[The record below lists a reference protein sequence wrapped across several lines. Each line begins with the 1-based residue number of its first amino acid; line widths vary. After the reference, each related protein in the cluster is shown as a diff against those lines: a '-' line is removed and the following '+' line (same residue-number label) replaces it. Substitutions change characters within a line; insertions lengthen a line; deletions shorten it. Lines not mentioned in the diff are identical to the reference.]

1 MPERSFISIA
11 EQVAERLR
19 GEIFRGRWSGVMPGR
34 NQLAKELGI
43 NFKTVEIALRQL
55 ERDGLLVSQGAGRG
69 RRIVLS
75 SEGATVRPL
84 RVAIL
89 LSEPPDRHL
98 EYVVELQ
105 YELIKAGHT
114 PVFAPK
120 TLTELGF
127 EVKRVARLVRQT
139 RADAWVVAGGSREVL
154 EWFVA
159 NSVPAFALFGHR
171 RDLPIAGTG
180 PEKLPAL
187 IAATRALIDL
197 GHHRIVLI
205 VRRIHRLPQ
214 PGAGAKVFL
223 STMEAGGIC
232 TGDYNLPDWEETREG
247 FQACLTA
254 LFRVTPPTA
263 MIIEE
268 AVLFTAAQQF
278 LARRR
283 IRVPEDVSLISTD
296 PDPNYAWCVP
306 SIAHMRWDSRPVAR
320 HIVRW
325 AANVSRGREDVKQSF
340 VAAEYVPGGTV
351 GPRVKSVSRN
361 SGPSK

>member
-11 EQVAERLR
+11 EQVAERLQ
-19 GEIFRGRWSGVMPGR
+19 GEICRGRWSGVMPGR

-120 TLTELGF
+120 TLTALGF
-127 EVKRVARLVRQT
+127 EVKRVARLVGQT

-187 IAATRALIDL
+187 IVPHPCAASAHQRQRSA
-197 GHHRIVLI
+197 RIVL
-205 VRRIHRLPQ
+205 
-214 PGAGAKVFL
+214 
-223 STMEAGGIC
+223 
-232 TGDYNLPDWEETREG
+232 
-247 FQACLTA
+247 
-254 LFRVTPPTA
+254 
-263 MIIEE
+263 
-268 AVLFTAAQQF
+268 
-278 LARRR
+278 
-283 IRVPEDVSLISTD
+283 
-296 PDPNYAWCVP
+296 
-306 SIAHMRWDSRPVAR
+306 
-320 HIVRW
+320 
-325 AANVSRGREDVKQSF
+325 
-340 VAAEYVPGGTV
+340 
-351 GPRVKSVSRN
+351 
-361 SGPSK
+361 

>member
-1 MPERSFISIA
+1 MPLLRLLSA
-11 EQVAERLR
+11 ADQVAAHLR
-19 GEIFRGRWSGVMPGR
+19 GELLRGDWSEGLPGVNG
-34 NQLAKELGI
+34 LAAELGV
-43 NFKTVEIALRQL
+43 NRKTVEAALRQL
-55 ERDGLLVSQGAGRG
+55 ERDGLLVNQGTGRK
-69 RRIVLS
+69 RRIVLPGD
-75 SEGATVRPL
+75 GATIRPL

-98 EYVVELQ
+98 EYIVELQ
-105 YELIKAGHT
+105 HELLQAGHT

-120 TLTELGF
+120 ALTELGF
-127 EVKRVARLVRQT
+127 EVKRVARLAGQT

-159 NSVPAFALFGHR
+159 NSTPTFALFGHR

-197 GHHRIVLI
+197 GHHRIVLLL
-205 VRRIHRLPQ
+205 RRIHRLPQ
-214 PGAGAKVFL
+214 PGAFARVFL
-223 STMEAGGIC
+223 ETLEAGGIR
-232 TGDYNLPDWEETREG
+232 TGDYNLPEWEESPEG

-263 MIIEE
+263 MIISET
-268 AVLFTAAQQF
+268 VLFAAAQQF
-278 LARRR
+278 LGRRR
-283 IRVPEDVSLISTD
+283 LRVPENASLISTD
-296 PDPNYAWCVP
+296 PDPNFAWCVP
-306 SIAHMRWDSRPVAR
+306 SIAHIRWDSRPVVR

-325 AANVSRGREDVKQSF
+325 AASVSRGCRDAKQTF

-351 GPRVKSVSRN
+351 GPA
-361 SGPSK
+361 PAD